1 MALELHDTAHF
12 SGTITNG
19 SSETLTVEAATAE
32 HIEVLVDDTA
42 GGTPAS
48 YDLTV
53 EYYSTAAD
61 KFMQAD
67 SVTGSTDRSPAVS
80 KNARGQQVRISLT
93 NSSGADSDFEI
104 SLESF
109 KEI

>member
-1 MALELHDTAHF
+1 MLELEDDDVF
-12 SGTITNG
+12 SGSIGNTNT
-19 SSETLTVEAATAE
+19 ETVTVDATKAE
-32 HIEVLVDDTA
+32 HFEVLVDDTSSGA
-42 GGTPAS
+42 PAS

-61 KFMQAD
+61 AFMQAD
-67 SVTGSTDRSPAVS
+67 SVSASTDFSPAVD
-80 KNARGQQVRISLT
+80 KGARGQRVRISLT
-93 NSSGADSDFEI
+93 NTSGSSSPYRI